1 MIETPIDPSK
11 LRDKYKARE
20 RENVL
25 VDILKQMEDFGIT
38 FVELEEYKKN
48 NTIHLRD
55 QILKLKKKARLQGVL
70 ANGSRG
76 RRKEE

>member
-20 RENVL
+20 RDTVL
-25 VDILKQMEDFGIT
+25 VDILKKMEDFGIT
-38 FVELEEYKKN
+38 FAELEEYKKN

-70 ANGSRG
+70 NNGGRG
-76 RRKEE
+76 KRKEE

>member
-25 VDILKQMEDFGIT
+25 VNILKQMEDFGIT